1 VIAVGPLGATAA
13 QAAPQKTKLT
23 LTGPHRAAPGQVITF
38 TATLTAA
45 KKPLPGKA
53 VSLFAGAT
61 PAGSATTDPGGHARF
76 TVQITAR
83 AKYQAR
89 FAPAPPDAAA
99 LAPESSKTIDVRLR
113 SALTG
118 GIQTFLHASGRAVAV
133 PGAPVKIRG
142 TIAPYAAGV
151 HVTIDVFE
159 GNKRV
164 KHTLRAVRSAAQGKG
179 VYSLS
184 YKPKRR
190 GAYVIRATTSSASKR
205 AHLYVVKASAHG
217 GSRGLAVRALQNRLA
232 ELAYL
237 TPVNGFFNSST
248 SRAVLAFR
256 KVNGMARTTNA
267 NGAVFRKLARGGGGF
282 HVRYPGAGKH
292 VEFDWSRQVLVLAQG
307 ATPQK
312 ILHASSGKPT
322 TPTVFGKFH
331 FYSKTPG
338 FNSHGMYF
346 SNYFIGG
353 YAIHGY
359 AGVPNYPASHGCIR
373 IPIPSAIAVY
383 KWISLGDTIY
393 VYH

>member
-1 VIAVGPLGATAA
+1 LVAAASA
-13 QAAPQKTKLT
+13 QAAPQATKLT
-23 LTGPHRAAPGQVITF
+23 LTGPHKAAPGQAITF

-45 KKPLPGKA
+45 KKPVPGKA
-53 VSLFAGAT
+53 VSLFAGAAA
-61 PAGSATTDPGGHARF
+61 AGTATTDPGGHARF

-83 AKYQAR
+83 TKYQAR
-89 FAPAPPDAAA
+89 FAPAQPDAAS
-99 LAPESSKTIDVRLR
+99 LAPASSKTLEVRLA

-118 GIQTFLHASGRAVAV
+118 AIQTFLHAGGKAIAV
-133 PGAPVKIRG
+133 PGAPVKIGG
-142 TIAPYAAGV
+142 TIAPYAAGQ

-164 KHTLRAVRSAAQGKG
+164 KHTLRSVRSAAQGKG

-184 YKPKRR
+184 YKPKQR
-190 GAYVIRATTSSASKR
+190 GAYLIRATTPSASKR

-217 GSRGLAVRALQNRLA
+217 GSRGLAVHALQNRLA
-232 ELAYL
+232 ELGYL

-256 KVNGMARTTNA
+256 KVNGMARTTSA

-282 HVRYPGAGKH
+282 HVRYPSAGKH
-292 VEFDWSRQVLVLAQG
+292 VEFDWSRQVLVLARG

-338 FNSHGMYF
+338 YNSHGMYF

-359 AGVPNYPASHGCIR
+359 AEVPSYAASHGCIR
-373 IPIPSAIAVY
+373 IPIPSARAVY
-383 KWISLGDTIY
+383 RWVSLGDTIY
-393 VYH
+393 VYR